1 MEAIWADM
9 KHTEL
14 PSWVT
19 DVPHNWGT
27 ATRGKLS
34 ANNWRVICTVHLPI
48 TLIRLW
54 GVDDAPEDRKRKLE
68 NFMDLVR
75 AVQIANLRSISKN
88 DIEQYESFVYRY
100 LTGFKALY
108 KLAKVKPIH
117 HAALHYGDILRG
129 FGPAHTHGAAFYE
142 RYILSMQRENHNMRL
157 GLWLSIMST
166 FAQGTYWC
174 QSGELELTF
183 MRSSARE
190 AKLQALLFD
199 HGEVRERVDELA
211 KTYQAFLAED
221 TRGTRLAHMIEKA
234 QLTQQPDF
242 IFDETCLRD
251 MILPDAVLL
260 PFSQFLHQKHAST
273 THSTDRSPGLSVL
286 PRAKFLDK
294 FSFRGVQYSTASS
307 RTRNSRVLFRPPKL
321 DSSESLA
328 NPEAGQIIH
337 AFLHSQINTHRALED
352 EGRVR
357 YSSICLCIQPYVP
370 VQPELGDVDK
380 SYRRFGFAGGF
391 LSAQT
396 LGPPVIVDA
405 SSIISHVAVTRLN
418 IRGYGVLH
426 VLPMDRVSCLPLI
439 SRAESLMA

>member
-27 ATRGKLS
+27 ATCGKLS
-34 ANNWRVICTVHLPI
+34 ANNWRVIYTVHLPI

-88 DIEQYESFVYRY
+88 DIEQYESFVYRDWVQN
-100 LTGFKALY
+100 LIQACEGETHTSHGLALRQHP
-108 KLAKVKPIH
+108 LRFWTCAHPWSR
-117 HAALHYGDILRG
+117 ILRTIYT
-129 FGPAHTHGAAFYE
+129 FHAT
-142 RYILSMQRENHNMRL
+142 RESQHEARFVA
-157 GLWLSIMST
+157 IMST
-166 FAQGTYWC
+166 FAQGTYSC

-183 MRSSARE
+183 MHSSARE

-199 HGEVRERVDELA
+199 HGEVREHVDELA

-221 TRGTRLAHMIEKA
+221 THGTRLAHMIEKA
-234 QLTQQPDF
+234 QLTQQLDF
-242 IFDETCLRD
+242 IFEETCLHD

-260 PFSQFLHQKHAST
+260 PFLQFLHQKHAST
-273 THSTDRSPGLSVL
+273 THSTDRFPGLSVL

-307 RTRNSRVLFRPPKL
+307 RTRNSRVLLRPPKL

-396 LGPPVIVDA
+396 LGPPVIVDT
-405 SSIISHVAVTRLN
+405 SSIISHVAVMRLN